1 MNAHN
6 GPREVELLVEEHAE
20 DSQHSWL
27 MTFSDICLLLLAFFV
42 LLFSMSSFDMQRFT
56 HSFYS
61 VKRALGSQKDGNMG
75 LKAKT
80 FKSDGVFMKKA
91 QLLKQIRESQSQV
104 FADFNFHY
112 ADQGQEGLIGAR
124 FNSGKITLSVSGN
137 VLFPSGEVE
146 LSARGEKVLEKIR
159 DFVIRHPDQ
168 EINIRGHSDDVPPAP
183 DSRFEDNWEISSLR
197 AISVLKY
204 LLKQGIEPN
213 RLSATGLSDLDPVVP
228 NSSEENRSRNRRVEF
243 VLSKTLD
250 GTS

>member
-1 MNAHN
+1 MKGLEGNSQ
-6 GPREVELLVEEHAE
+6 VELLIEEHAE
-20 DSQHSWL
+20 DSQNSWL

-61 VKRALGSQKDGNMG
+61 VKRALGSQRDGNMG

-80 FKSDGVFMKKA
+80 FESDGVFMKKA

-112 ADQGQEGLIGAR
+112 ADQGREGLIGAR
-124 FNSGKITLSVSGN
+124 FNSGKITLAVSGN

-146 LSARGEKVLEKIR
+146 LSAKGIRVLEKIR
-159 DFVIRHPDQ
+159 DFVILHPDQ
-168 EINIRGHSDDVPPAP
+168 KINIKGHSDDVPPSP

-204 LLKQGIEPN
+204 LLEEGIEPN
-213 RLSATGLSDLDPVVP
+213 RLSATGLADLEPVVP

-243 VLSKTLD
+243 VLTKRLQGS
-250 GTS
+250 